1 MSKVEV
7 KPIDKQKWHNKKG
20 KESFTLPKVL
30 EVLVDGETQ
39 KYATGLTKEEAKEYG
54 DRMGVDL
61 SDNYSRTNLH
71 SYWPTKAAQIKL
83 PNHLISFDT
92 SKDSD
97 YIKVKNMKASKQ
109 VANSL
114 AEYENGEW
122 PHATHVIW
130 DETEEVEQKASRIE
144 QKRLAIEISSKMNLS
159 AKINLIAVIDN
170 KNLKGMSESFVTV
183 AMDEI
188 IESPAKIKDFHRY
201 VAMGPEDV
209 NIRGTIARALM
220 MNVLTREGVAIMY
233 MGNRLANSED
243 DLVNWFKDENNSV
256 QKIAIMDR
264 LNQ

>member
-1 MSKVEV
+1 M
-7 KPIDKQKWHNKKG
+7 
-20 KESFTLPKVL
+20 
-30 EVLVDGETQ
+30 
-39 KYATGLTKEEAKEYG
+39 
-54 DRMGVDL
+54 
-61 SDNYSRTNLH
+61 
-71 SYWPTKAAQIKL
+71 
-83 PNHLISFDT
+83 
-92 SKDSD
+92 
-97 YIKVKNMKASKQ
+97 
-109 VANSL
+109 
-114 AEYENGEW
+114 
-122 PHATHVIW
+122 
-130 DETEEVEQKASRIE
+130 EQKASRIE